1 MNSKNEGSISEPRM
15 AISDIGDYDYI
26 IKTIQYLEYNFQI
39 HLFITTRDFDILY
52 NWWEKR
58 IPLNIIFE
66 SISTVVKR
74 WKARGKTI
82 KGFSNFS
89 YEVRKSFKRFL
100 ELSIGRESS
109 QKKEKYYEI
118 NRFFKSFP
126 PELRGLKKDLENIFI
141 KMKKG
146 QDISLQ
152 EVDKKLLD
160 LFKDDDEIKLKTR
173 IFMKSLAD
181 ELRKP
186 AVEKKYRLNYIKHK
200 YGIPDFEIL

>member
-1 MNSKNEGSISEPRM
+1 MTSKNEASNSQPRM
-15 AISDIGDYDYI
+15 AVSDIEDYDYI

-39 HLFITTRDFDILY
+39 HLFITTRDFDVLY

-74 WKARGKTI
+74 WRARGKTI
-82 KGFSNFS
+82 RGFSNFS

-100 ELSIGRESS
+100 ELSIGRETG

-118 NRFFKSFP
+118 NKFFKSFP
-126 PELRGLKKDLENIFI
+126 PELLGLKKDLENIFK

-146 QDISLQ
+146 QEISLQ
-152 EVDKKLLD
+152 KVDKKLLD
-160 LFKDDDEIKLKTR
+160 LFKGDDELTLKTR
-173 IFMKSLAD
+173 IFMKSLAP

-186 AVEKKYRLNYIKHK
+186 AVEQKYRLNYIKHK
-200 YGIPDFEIL
+200 YGIPDFEVM